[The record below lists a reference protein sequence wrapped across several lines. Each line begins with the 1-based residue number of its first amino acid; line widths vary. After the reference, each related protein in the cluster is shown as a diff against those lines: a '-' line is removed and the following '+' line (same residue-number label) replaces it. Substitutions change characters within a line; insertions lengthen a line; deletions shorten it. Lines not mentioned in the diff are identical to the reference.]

1 VELRNEFRVD
11 VPAADAWRL
20 LTDVE
25 RIAPCLPGAQLQEI
39 EGDEYRGMVK
49 VKVGPVS
56 AQYRGKATFVEQ
68 DEAAGRLVLT
78 AAGRDTGGA
87 GNANA
92 VITATLT
99 PDGRGTKVTVI
110 TDLAITGRVA
120 QFGKGV
126 LSDVSANLLRQFV
139 DCLHQQLAAPT
150 PPPVPPVPT
159 PPAPRPAAPA
169 SAGEPEA
176 PPAPAATGAARADA
190 AAVVPEE
197 ATTAASAEPMAIEPP
212 TAASTNGSAA
222 EPAEEEPAPPGPEVR
237 TVASRDVEPVDLFEA
252 ARRSLA
258 KRAIPAGAGVA
269 ALIAVVLWWRR
280 RK

>member
-1 VELRNEFRVD
+1 
-11 VPAADAWRL
+11 
-20 LTDVE
+20 
-25 RIAPCLPGAQLQEI
+25 
-39 EGDEYRGMVK
+39 
-49 VKVGPVS
+49 
-56 AQYRGKATFVEQ
+56 VEQ
-68 DEAAGRLVLT
+68 DEAAGRLVLKAT
-78 AAGRDTGGA
+78 GRDTGGA

-99 PDGRGTKVTVI
+99 PHGGGTKVTVV

-159 PPAPRPAAPA
+159 PPAARQAAPA
-169 SAGEPEA
+169 PAGEPDA
-176 PPAPAATGAARADA
+176 PPAPAATTGASREEA

-197 ATTAASAEPMAIEPP
+197 AATTAPAEPMAVEPP
-212 TAASTNGSAA
+212 TAASTNGSTNGSAA

-237 TVASRDVEPVDLFEA
+237 TVESRDVEPVDLFEA